1 MMLKKVFLFHFLLC
15 VCLLGFTEDM
25 ILLSNGEGILNMN
38 NIAIEAFFDISQF
51 KIKKKKLILTSP
63 SSMLNGYT
71 IFVENKIFTVGVDD
85 NFIIKHISTNDITFY
100 TPEGYHVGMTFEE
113 VVLNKNFDVKKVYG
127 WGYTIELPS
136 KWILVFEIKDSS
148 NDYPEKNDSIL
159 WMYLNQ
165 NF

>member
-1 MMLKKVFLFHFLLC
+1 
-15 VCLLGFTEDM
+15 M

-38 NIAIEAFFDISQF
+38 SIAIEAFFDISQF
-51 KIKKKKLILTSP
+51 EIKKKKVILTSP

-113 VVLNKNFDVKKVYG
+113 VVLNK
-127 WGYTIELPS
+127 
-136 KWILVFEIKDSS
+136 ILT
-148 NDYPEKNDSIL
+148 
-159 WMYLNQ
+159 
-165 NF
+165 